1 MVVFQD
7 SYNSMLMNPV
17 CVSPFQKSSSYFT
30 DDCILFQLP
39 CKTKSKSIIS
49 SILLWETIF
58 RSEEVQVEPIKI
70 IQLITSGLE
79 LPSADD
85 I

>member
-1 MVVFQD
+1 
-7 SYNSMLMNPV
+7 MLMNPV

-30 DDCILFQLP
+30 DDSILFQLS
-39 CKTKSKSIIS
+39 CKTEIAKSIIS

-58 RSEEVQVEPIKI
+58 RSEEVQVEPVKI

-79 LPSADD
+79 LPSADY